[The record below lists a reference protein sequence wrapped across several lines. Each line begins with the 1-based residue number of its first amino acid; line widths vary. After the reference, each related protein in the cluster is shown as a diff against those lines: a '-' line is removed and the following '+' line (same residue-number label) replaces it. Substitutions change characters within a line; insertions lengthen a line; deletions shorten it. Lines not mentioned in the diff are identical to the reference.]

1 MILIDGEPDGCV
13 PATDSSVLRGDG
25 VFEALR
31 TFDGAP
37 FALADHLDRL
47 AASALPMGLALP
59 SPEMLAAW
67 VREAAEPDG
76 PGMVRII
83 STRGDDVAS
92 SRTIVMSQPV
102 PDVPSPFTV
111 LPVAA
116 PWHPAGR
123 RWNLAGVKT
132 LSYAPNL
139 DASRQAQSAGFS
151 DALLTDD
158 DDVILEGPTFSI
170 AWLRDGVLE
179 TPGLELGILAS
190 ITRRQVL
197 DLAAGMGVR
206 VRTGRFGITRLDDAT
221 DLVAVSTVKQVT
233 PIEWCGTRRP
243 PRTGFDLRLRAS
255 FLTMVEEHL
264 GG

>member
-1 MILIDGEPDGCV
+1 VILIDGKPDGCV

-37 FALADHLDRL
+37 FALVDHLDRL
-47 AASALPMGLALP
+47 ASSALPMGLSLP
-59 SPEMLAAW
+59 SPETLAAW
-67 VREAAEPDG
+67 VRQAAEPDG
-76 PGMVRII
+76 PGIVRII
-83 STRGDDVAS
+83 ATRGDDVAP

-111 LPVAA
+111 LPITA

-158 DDVILEGPTFSI
+158 DGVILEGPTFSV
-170 AWLRDGVLE
+170 AWLREGVLE

-197 DLAAGMGVR
+197 DLAAEMGAR
-206 VRTGRFGITRLDDAT
+206 VRTGRYGITRIDDAT
-221 DLVAVSTVKQVT
+221 DLMAVSTVKQVT
-233 PIEWCGTRRP
+233 AIERCGARELP
-243 PRTGFDLRLRAS
+243 STGFDLRLRAS
-255 FLTMVEEHL
+255 FLAMVEDQL

>member
-1 MILIDGEPDGCV
+1 MILIDGKPDACV
-13 PATDSSVLRGDG
+13 PASDSSVLRGDG

-37 FALADHLDRL
+37 FALVDHLDRL

-59 SPEMLAAW
+59 SPETLAGW
-67 VREAAEPDG
+67 VHEAADPDG
-76 PGMVRII
+76 PGIVRII
-83 STRGDDVAS
+83 VTRGDDVVS

-111 LPVAA
+111 VPVNA

-139 DASRQAQSAGFS
+139 DASRQAHSAGFS
-151 DALLTDD
+151 DALLLDD
-158 DDVILEGPTFSI
+158 DGIILEGPTFSI
-170 AWLRDGVLE
+170 AWLREGALE
-179 TPGLELGILAS
+179 TPSLELGILAS

-197 DLAAGMGVR
+197 DLAQEMGVG
-206 VRTGRFGITRLDDAT
+206 VRTGRFEISSLNDAT

-233 PIEWCGTRRP
+233 SIERCGTLRP
-243 PRTGFDLRLRAS
+243 PSTGFDLQLRAS
-255 FLTMVEEHL
+255 FLTMVEEQL